1 MKKNAMNINEECWCE
16 NWVAPFVR
24 DLFIRA
30 EIKTDEIC
38 IYEMDDR
45 RIHICAEVWD
55 DTLEPDEDGDESGG
69 WVDKSYTIRYFEDD
83 RQLGKLLLSFF
94 FYDDER
100 DMVKKTRE
108 DGTTYYQEELRY
120 IDEGAY
126 KIVTWLGK
134 PKCIRL
140 KDDE

>member
-1 MKKNAMNINEECWCE
+1 MKKYLLKIEEECWCE
-16 NWVAPFVR
+16 DWVTPFVR

-30 EIKTDEIC
+30 KIKTDEVC

-45 RIHICAEVWD
+45 RIYIHAEVWD
-55 DTLEPDEDGDESGG
+55 DTLEPDEDDDEPGG
-69 WVDKSYTIRYFEDD
+69 WVDKFYTIRYFEDD
-83 RQLGKLLLSFF
+83 RQLGKLLMSFF
-94 FYDDER
+94 MYDDER
-100 DMVKKTRE
+100 DMVEMTRD